1 MHEEHARNYRGAMTS
16 TQSGQTI
23 RSIDSEFEALTR
35 ELAEKELELATLEN
49 QLANFEKRYAK
60 SVGILFAEIDFLE
73 AEIAKEMLRLH
84 PEDPCRE
91 GFRRAEQKAK
101 RSKEAVNEWSE
112 PQKKPAY
119 VPNEEIR
126 NLYRKVA
133 KTIHPDLADNED
145 ERAFRTLLMTR
156 ANAAYKIGDKQALEQ
171 ILYEW
176 EHRDKQPVTGE
187 LEPSQPDLLERKIL
201 QIKARLNEIEINIRK
216 LKESELYQLMVKV
229 ERADKEKRDLL
240 GDMAKDL
247 QEKIASA
254 TRLLVSLR
262 EQERG

>member
-1 MHEEHARNYRGAMTS
+1 MRYDEAEL
-16 TQSGQTI
+16 
-23 RSIDSEFEALTR
+23 EALTQ

-49 QLANFEKRYAK
+49 QLANFEKRYART
-60 SVGILFAEIDFLE
+60 VGVLFAELDALE

-84 PEDPCRE
+84 PEDPYRE
-91 GFRRAEQKAK
+91 GFRRAEQRAK
-101 RSKEAVNEWSE
+101 TSKDAVDERA
-112 PQKKPAY
+112 KPEEKQAY

-133 KTIHPDLADNED
+133 KAIHPDFSINEE
-145 ERAFRTLLMTR
+145 ERAFRTRLMTR

-176 EHRDKQPVTGE
+176 EHRDEQAMARKQ
-187 LEPSQPDLLERKIL
+187 EPIQSDLLERKIL
-201 QIKARLNEIEINIRK
+201 QIKARLKEIETKIGK

-229 ERADKEKRDLL
+229 ERADREKRDLL

-247 QEKIASA
+247 QDKIACA
-254 TRLLVSLR
+254 KQLLESLR

>member
-1 MHEEHARNYRGAMTS
+1 M
-16 TQSGQTI
+16 QSN
-23 RSIDSEFEALTR
+23 EAELEALTR

-60 SVGILFAEIDFLE
+60 SVGFLFAEIDAIE

-84 PEDPCRE
+84 PEEAYRE
-91 GFRRAEQKAK
+91 GFKRAEQKAK
-101 RSKEAVNEWSE
+101 NSKEAVNEWAE
-112 PQKKPAY
+112 PQKKQAY
-119 VPNEEIR
+119 VPSEEIR

-133 KTIHPDLADNED
+133 KAIHPDLAVNEE
-145 ERAFRTLLMTR
+145 ERVFRTRLMVR
-156 ANAAYKIGDKQALEQ
+156 ANAAYKIGDKKALEQ
-171 ILYEW
+171 ILIEW
-176 EHRDKQPVTGE
+176 EHWDKQAAARE
-187 LEPSQPDLLERKIL
+187 QEPGQPDLLERKIL
-201 QIKARLNEIEINIRK
+201 QIKARLKEIEISIRK

-254 TRLLVSLR
+254 TRLLESLR
-262 EQERG
+262 EQERV